1 MDTIG
6 GDLSVS
12 EITVRTVRSFMTFLF
27 KSGQC
32 GASVHRKVAAIK
44 SLFHWIDE
52 EGISHDVRILTVRSP
67 KLEKHLPD
75 VPSEKEMERLCVG
88 ELKTACPARDRV
100 IPELLYGSGLRVSE
114 LVAINLSDFRRT
126 DTLLVRGKGR
136 KERMVPVTEPAQA
149 AIAAWLPVRE
159 RILINSDLQTDAL
172 LIQVRLKNAD
182 VDVAVRQAFARST
195 PPTQGELAKQL
206 GVNQSWI
213 SVLRKRATEGGYK
226 RCQKP
231 PERLDVR
238 SAHRIVKRIAKS
250 KGLPEYHPHLLR
262 HSCGTHL
269 HDNGVPILAISRLL
283 GHSRL
288 ETTEIYTRV
297 STGRMMEV
305 FLKAHPHA
313 RKIA

>member
-1 MDTIG
+1 METIG
-6 GDLSVS
+6 GDVGVS
-12 EITVRTVRSFMTFLF
+12 EITIRTIRSFTALLF
-27 KSGQC
+27 KTGQA
-32 GASVHRKVAAIK
+32 GTSVHRKLAAIK
-44 SLFHWIDE
+44 SLFQWIDE
-52 EGISHDVRILTVRSP
+52 EGISHDARILNLRSP

-75 VPSEKEMERLCVG
+75 VPSEREMGRLCDG
-88 ELKTACPARDRV
+88 ALNTACPQRDRV

-114 LVAINLSDFRRT
+114 LVAINLDDFKRV

-136 KERMVPVTEPAQA
+136 KERMVPVSEPAQA
-149 AIAAWLPVRE
+149 AIATWLPLRE
-159 RILINSDLQTDAL
+159 QILMQSHLQTDAL
-172 LIQVRLKNAD
+172 LIRIRMEHAD
-182 VDVAVRQAFARST
+182 VDAAVRQAFARPN
-195 PPTQGELAKQL
+195 PPTQSELAKQL

-213 SVLRKRATEGGYK
+213 SVLRKRALQGGHK
-226 RCQKP
+226 KQKP
-231 PERLDVR
+231 AERLDVR

-250 KGLPEYHPHLLR
+250 KGLTEYHPHLLR